1 MEQARIL
8 VGTSGYSYRDWVG
21 NFYPSGMASREYLKF
36 YAQHFDT
43 LEINTTYYGIPKPN
57 VLEGMAERTPGNFSF
72 VVKLHKT
79 MTHDQSLDPATF
91 RDFNAAIEPLKQARK
106 YDGLLAQFPWA
117 FQRTDEN
124 RKYLAALRQ
133 QLENE
138 PLFVEF
144 RHDSW
149 LVPELEASL
158 REYKIGYCSVDEPAL
173 PGLVPK
179 VAMRTTESAY
189 VRFHG
194 RNAGAWWGGDRGGRY
209 DYEYR
214 RDELQEWI
222 GKIRDLADRARR
234 VYLFFNNC
242 HAGQA
247 ARSAKLMQELLRQHQ
262 LPMGG
267 A

>member
-1 MEQARIL
+1 MEHPRIL

-21 NFYPSGMASREYLKF
+21 SFYPPGMPSREFLPF

-43 LEINTTYYGIPKPN
+43 LEVNTTYYGIPKPD
-57 VLEGMAERTPGNFSF
+57 VLAGMAERTPEHFRF
-72 VVKLHKT
+72 VVKLNQA
-79 MTHDQSLDPATF
+79 MTHDHSLDTATF
-91 RDFNAAIEPLKQARK
+91 RDFRAAIEPLKQAHK

-117 FQRTDEN
+117 FQRTEEN
-124 RKYLAALRQ
+124 RRFLAALRT
-133 QLENE
+133 QLEDE

-149 LVPELEASL
+149 LVPELEPSL
-158 REYKIGYCSVDEPAL
+158 RDYKIGYCSVDEPVL
-173 PGLVPK
+173 PHLVPK
-179 VAMRTTESAY
+179 LALRTTEDAY

-194 RNAGAWWGGDRGGRY
+194 RNAEAWYGGGRSGRY

-214 RDELQEWI
+214 RDELEEWI

-262 LPMGG
+262 IPMK
-267 A
+267 